1 MYVIIEDSS
10 YADLLGVGKVQLI
23 TIIIIKTTIAIIMI
37 IIIPRWVE
45 IIIKILI
52 MTTMK
57 IMIMK

>member
-1 MYVIIEDSS
+1 M
-10 YADLLGVGKVQLI
+10 I

-37 IIIPRWVE
+37 ITIPRWVE

>member
-1 MYVIIEDSS
+1 M
-10 YADLLGVGKVQLI
+10 I
-23 TIIIIKTTIAIIMI
+23 TTIIIKTTIAIIMI